1 MPLRIRKR
9 LLPLIAVAAGVIV
22 SGGVAFLAQEKGRE
36 VAAPSYVVIPLD
48 EMSLTPRGI
57 SVVMRRGTDRVQQ
70 RAGSSRSRRAGPA
83 SWVAH
88 HPAISCR

>member
-1 MPLRIRKR
+1 MRIRRR
-9 LLPLIAVAAGVIV
+9 LLPLIAVATGVIV

-36 VAAPSYVVIPLD
+36 VAAPSYVVVPLD

-57 SVVMRRGTDRVQQ
+57 PVVMRRGADRVQQ
-70 RAGSSRSRRAGPA
+70 RAGSSPFPPCRPGVMGS
-83 SWVAH
+83 H

>member
-36 VAAPSYVVIPLD
+36 VAAPSYVVVPLD
-48 EMSLTPRGI
+48 EMSLTHEAFPW
-57 SVVMRRGTDRVQQ
+57 SCA
-70 RAGSSRSRRAGPA
+70 AGPIGCSSGRDPHRSGHAGPA